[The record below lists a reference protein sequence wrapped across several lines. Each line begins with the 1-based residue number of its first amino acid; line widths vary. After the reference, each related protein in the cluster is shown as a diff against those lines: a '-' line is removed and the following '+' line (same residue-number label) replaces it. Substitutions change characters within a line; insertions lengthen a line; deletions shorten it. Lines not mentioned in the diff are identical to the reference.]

1 MGNKSSDLS
10 AHPVLSGLE
19 RSAKRRKK
27 DMKDEDKEALAKAL
41 RLLMAGAAQDDNQ
54 ANSKK
59 KPALNKLLKLSHVT
73 KELRR
78 IPIQEHF
85 LEQGGCE

>member
-1 MGNKSSDLS
+1 MAKAGNKGSDLS

-27 DMKDEDKEALAKAL
+27 DMKDEDKAAAATAL
-41 RLLMAGAAQDDNQ
+41 RRLMAASAQDDNQ
-54 ANSKK
+54 ANAKK
-59 KPALNKLLKLSHVT
+59 KPALNKLLKLGQVT

-78 IPIQEHF
+78 IPI
-85 LEQGGCE
+85 